1 MQLTERH
8 IPQPREGEVLLQMR
22 LAVYEEDGGKTF
34 VAYDRFS
41 SLLHQYQHVEITP
54 IAQLVE
60 QKLEAL
66 VAEATGGEGKE
77 P

>member
-1 MQLTERH
+1 MGQTISITIEH
-8 IPQPREGEVLLQMR
+8 SV
-22 LAVYEEDGGKTF
+22 

-41 SLLHQYQHVEITP
+41 SLLPPYQPAEITP

-60 QKLEAL
+60 QKLKAL
-66 VAEATGGEGKE
+66 VAEATGGREGKE